1 MSIDVTT
8 EKRFEADIEEFF
20 LSSAG
25 GYTHN
30 YDGYDPQLGVYK
42 DTLLRFIQR
51 TQPKE
56 WKRFLLQNK
65 VDPERKFCL
74 AFNNACD
81 MDGLIS
87 VLRHGFKHRGIPFK
101 VCYFKPES
109 GLNQTAEA
117 LYEKNEITC
126 NRQWFYSSD
135 THNSVDMVLSVN
147 GIPVF
152 ALELKNQYTGQNVDN
167 AKRQWMYDRDPR
179 EICFQFNKRILGY
192 FCIDQLEVWMTTR
205 LEGKNTY
212 FLPFNQGSNGAGNDG
227 GKGNPANPD
236 GYPTSYFWEYVFQK
250 DSMMDIIQKFIH
262 LQVKEEKKQMPDGS
276 EQVTKK
282 KRLIFPRY
290 HQMDVVRKL
299 IADVKKEGAGRNY
312 LIQHSAGSGKSN
324 SIAWTAYRLASL
336 HDSNDES
343 VFSSVVVVTD
353 RTVLDE
359 QLQETISGFD
369 HTIGSVETIDDKK
382 NSKDLRD
389 AINNGA
395 RIIVTTLQKFPVI
408 YQEVDKVAGRNFAI
422 IVDEAHSS
430 QTGSS
435 AMKLKA
441 ALADTEAALREYAE
455 IEGKAEDEIDR
466 NDKLVQEML
475 THGKHPNLS
484 FFAFTATPKPATLEM
499 FGSQWTDGSFHPFH
513 IYSMRQAIEEGFI
526 LDVLQNYMTYST
538 CFKIAKDTP
547 ENPELPESRATKI
560 IKKYEKLH
568 PYNISQKSQIIVETF
583 RETTKQKIGGKG
595 KMMVVTDSRLAA
607 VRYFHEIKRYI
618 REQHYADM
626 DILAAFSGTV
636 QDGDEEYTEAG
647 LNVRKDGSHISESQT
662 KEEFH
667 DNFNVLVVAEKYQ
680 TGFDEPLL
688 HTMIVDKKLKNVKAV
703 QTLSRLNRTC
713 PGKVDTFVL
722 DFANKKEDI
731 LEAFQPFYQET
742 SLEQEVNV
750 DLIYQTEKELLDYA
764 IYNENDIRAFTD
776 IWNHPGKQDATA
788 MGKMTSVLKPV
799 ADRYNL
805 KNPEERYQFRRQVR
819 KLLRWYSYITQVVR
833 MFDTDMHKEYLFL
846 SYLIG
851 LLPEEKEE
859 PIDLE
864 GKLKLEYY
872 KLQKTF
878 EGAIKLEKVDGQYVP
893 SKKQGAQGI
902 RQKSTLDEILDK
914 INEKYKGQFTDGDRV
929 MLGALHD
936 KLIADDK
943 LASSARTSDPR
954 IFTESIFPSAFG
966 NAAMESYMEA
976 QDSYPDKERELWRT
990 FDSTP
995 YELRIAMGNLDEDE
1009 MVLLL
1014 DYSKYYDKLEM
1025 PIPRNR
1031 DKVLED
1037 LQHEKFIKRNDAGTW
1052 DITNMGALMIAKDLK
1067 KFESLHRRTVR
1078 VIWYKENSRL
1088 DAIREKEFCAGYA
1101 FSHEEIVQY
1110 IMTIIPQEEVIVE
1123 ATRKSVV
1130 SFPEIAIRELL
1141 ANAMIHQDLQQRGTN
1156 PMVEVFK
1163 NRIEFSNAGAP
1174 LVAIERIVDSVPVS
1188 RNENIAGFMHKCGI
1202 CEERGSGYDK
1212 IVEATGK
1219 NELLAPRIENQ
1230 NNQFTKAI
1238 LFAKVPFELT
1248 TKEDRMRTCYMQ
1260 ACLAYVNFEGI
1271 SNSDIRKIFGL
1282 GEKEKAKAS
1291 RLLTSAVDGGYIK
1304 VMDPDTAPRY
1314 KKYIPYWA

>member
-8 EKRFEADIEEFF
+8 EKRFESDIEEFF
-20 LSSAG
+20 LSPAG

-30 YDGYDPQLGVYK
+30 HDTYDPQLGVYK
-42 DTLLRFIQR
+42 DTLLRFVQK

-109 GLNQTAEA
+109 GLNQTAMS

-126 NRQWFYSSD
+126 NRQWFYSND
-135 THNSVDMVLSVN
+135 THNSVDMVLAVN

-152 ALELKNQYTGQNVDN
+152 ALELKNQYTGQNVDH

-192 FCIDQLEVWMTTR
+192 FCIDQLEVWMTTK

-212 FLPFNQGSNGAGNDG
+212 FLPFNQGSNGAGKDG
-227 GKGNPANPD
+227 GKGNPANPN
-236 GYPTSYFWEYVFQK
+236 GYPTAYFWEYVFQK

-262 LQVKEEKKQMPDGS
+262 LQIKEEKKRLSDGT

-282 KRLIFPRY
+282 KTLIFPRY
-290 HQMDVVRKL
+290 HQLDVVRKL
-299 IADVKKEGAGRNY
+299 IADVRKEGTGHNY

-336 HDSNDES
+336 HDANDIS
-343 VFSSVVVVTD
+343 VFSSVIVVTD
-353 RTVLDE
+353 RTVLDA

-369 HTIGSVETIDDKK
+369 HTIGAVETIDDKK
-382 NSKDLRD
+382 NSKNLRD
-389 AINNGA
+389 AINNGS

-435 AMKLKA
+435 AMKLRA
-441 ALADTEAALREYAE
+441 SLADTEAALREYAE

-583 RETTKQKIGGKG
+583 RETTKNKIDGKG
-595 KMMVVTDSRLAA
+595 KMMLVTDSRLAA

-618 REQHYADM
+618 QERHYADM
-626 DILAAFSGTV
+626 DILAAFSGSV
-636 QDGDEEYTEAG
+636 QDGDEEYTESG
-647 LNVRKDGSHISESQT
+647 LNVRKDGSHISEGQT

-713 PGKVDTFVL
+713 PGKV
-722 DFANKKEDI
+722 
-731 LEAFQPFYQET
+731 
-742 SLEQEVNV
+742 
-750 DLIYQTEKELLDYA
+750 
-764 IYNENDIRAFTD
+764 
-776 IWNHPGKQDATA
+776 
-788 MGKMTSVLKPV
+788 
-799 ADRYNL
+799 
-805 KNPEERYQFRRQVR
+805 
-819 KLLRWYSYITQVVR
+819 
-833 MFDTDMHKEYLFL
+833 
-846 SYLIG
+846 
-851 LLPEEKEE
+851 
-859 PIDLE
+859 
-864 GKLKLEYY
+864 
-872 KLQKTF
+872 
-878 EGAIKLEKVDGQYVP
+878 
-893 SKKQGAQGI
+893 
-902 RQKSTLDEILDK
+902 
-914 INEKYKGQFTDGDRV
+914 
-929 MLGALHD
+929 
-936 KLIADDK
+936 
-943 LASSARTSDPR
+943 
-954 IFTESIFPSAFG
+954 
-966 NAAMESYMEA
+966 
-976 QDSYPDKERELWRT
+976 
-990 FDSTP
+990 
-995 YELRIAMGNLDEDE
+995 
-1009 MVLLL
+1009 
-1014 DYSKYYDKLEM
+1014 
-1025 PIPRNR
+1025 
-1031 DKVLED
+1031 
-1037 LQHEKFIKRNDAGTW
+1037 
-1052 DITNMGALMIAKDLK
+1052 
-1067 KFESLHRRTVR
+1067 
-1078 VIWYKENSRL
+1078 
-1088 DAIREKEFCAGYA
+1088 
-1101 FSHEEIVQY
+1101 
-1110 IMTIIPQEEVIVE
+1110 
-1123 ATRKSVV
+1123 
-1130 SFPEIAIRELL
+1130 
-1141 ANAMIHQDLQQRGTN
+1141 
-1156 PMVEVFK
+1156 
-1163 NRIEFSNAGAP
+1163 
-1174 LVAIERIVDSVPVS
+1174 
-1188 RNENIAGFMHKCGI
+1188 
-1202 CEERGSGYDK
+1202 
-1212 IVEATGK
+1212 
-1219 NELLAPRIENQ
+1219 
-1230 NNQFTKAI
+1230 
-1238 LFAKVPFELT
+1238 
-1248 TKEDRMRTCYMQ
+1248 
-1260 ACLAYVNFEGI
+1260 
-1271 SNSDIRKIFGL
+1271 
-1282 GEKEKAKAS
+1282 
-1291 RLLTSAVDGGYIK
+1291 GYICVGFRK
-1304 VMDPDTAPRY
+1304 
-1314 KKYIPYWA
+1314 